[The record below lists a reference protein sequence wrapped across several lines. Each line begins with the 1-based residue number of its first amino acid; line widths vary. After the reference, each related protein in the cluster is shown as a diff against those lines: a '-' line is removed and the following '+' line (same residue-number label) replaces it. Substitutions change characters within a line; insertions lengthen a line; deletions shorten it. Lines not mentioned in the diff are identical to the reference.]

1 MQSDITNN
9 NVEIMRLLELYDD
22 FGLQYRYG
30 YISDMVTDQND
41 KKTYNT
47 ENKINSTSN
56 KTNTGNVR
64 QISGN

>member
-30 YISDMVTDQND
+30 YISDMVTDRNE
-41 KKTYNT
+41 KKVTILKTKLTVPVT
-47 ENKINSTSN
+47 EQY
-56 KTNTGNVR
+56 R
-64 QISGN
+64 